1 MTLNKR
7 KYPTIKWIIYH
18 YYNRKKGVKNFHTMN
33 TFTFFPKVEIRDLF
47 PETLNLK
54 CNKCIHVCFEC
65 FVATHFGK
73 NYTLWKSFSK
83 CVNFRNKSTHYSHFD
98 KHFKVRYEV
107 TSTFFSIEIL
117 NTLWKICIKHK
128 CRNLIFNLLIHVV

>member
-73 NYTLWKSFSK
+73 NYTLWKKKNSK
-83 CVNFRNKSTHYSHFD
+83 CIKFWSQSKHYEIF
-98 KHFKVRYEV
+98 FKVRYEC
-107 TSTFFSIEIL
+107 TTTFFCIMTLYE
-117 NTLWKICIKHK
+117 LWKDKFVFVFKH
-128 CRNLIFNLLIHVV
+128 